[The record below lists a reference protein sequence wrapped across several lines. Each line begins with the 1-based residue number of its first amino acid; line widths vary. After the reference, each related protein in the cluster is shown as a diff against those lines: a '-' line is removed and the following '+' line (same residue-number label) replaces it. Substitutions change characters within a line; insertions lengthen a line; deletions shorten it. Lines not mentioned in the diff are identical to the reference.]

1 MIHSSQLFTFEY
13 QLTYMAKRIL
23 LLLAHPKF
31 EKSRVNKAL
40 IAAVADLPG
49 LTVHDLYEAYPDFN
63 VDVAREQALLLA
75 HDVVIWHHPI
85 YWYSC
90 PPLLKQWIDLV
101 LTIGWAYGKGGDQLS
116 GKWLFNAVTSGGS
129 REVYQPEGRNRYT
142 LNQFLAP
149 FEQTAWLCQMTYLPP
164 FAIQGTHGLSNEAII
179 ESAQQYKQLLQHLQ
193 SDKTSSE
200 SLQTAVYLN
209 DLKL

>member
-1 MIHSSQLFTFEY
+1 MT
-13 QLTYMAKRIL
+13 KRIL

-49 LTVHDLYEAYPDFN
+49 LTVHDLYENYPDFN
-63 VDVAREQALLLA
+63 VDVAREQALLLQ
-75 HDVVIWHHPI
+75 HDIIIWHHPI

-101 LTIGWAYGKGGDQLS
+101 LSIGWAYGKGGDQLS

-129 REVYQPEGRNRYT
+129 REVYQTDGRNRYT

-149 FEQTAWLCQMTYLPP
+149 FEQTAWLCQLRYLPP
-164 FAIQGTHGLSNEAII
+164 FAIQGTHQLSDEAIAANA
-179 ESAQQYKQLLQHLQ
+179 EHYKQLLKRLQ
-193 SDKTSSE
+193 SDTAE
-200 SLQTAVYLN
+200 LQAFQSVVYLN
-209 DLKL
+209 DFPL

>member
-1 MIHSSQLFTFEY
+1 
-13 QLTYMAKRIL
+13 MAKRVL

-49 LTVHDLYEAYPDFN
+49 LTLHDLYEAYPDFN
-63 VDVAREQALLLA
+63 VDVAHEQSLLSA

-101 LTIGWAYGKGGDQLS
+101 LTIGWAYGNGGDQLR
-116 GKWLFNAVTSGGS
+116 GKWIFNAVTSGGS
-129 REVYQPEGRNRYT
+129 REVYQTEGRNRYT

-149 FEQTAWLCQMTYLPP
+149 FDQTALLCKMHYLPP
-164 FAIQGTHGLSNEAII
+164 FAVQGTHRLSDEDIATNALH
-179 ESAQQYKQLLQHLQ
+179 YKQLLQHL
-193 SDKTSSE
+193 
-200 SLQTAVYLN
+200 
-209 DLKL
+209 

>member
-1 MIHSSQLFTFEY
+1 MT
-13 QLTYMAKRIL
+13 KRIL

-49 LTVHDLYEAYPDFN
+49 LTVHDLYENYPDFN
-63 VDVAREQALLLA
+63 VDVAREQALLLQ
-75 HDVVIWHHPI
+75 HDIIIWHHPL

-101 LTIGWAYGKGGDQLS
+101 LSIGWAYGKGGDQLS

-129 REVYQPEGRNRYT
+129 REVYQTNGRNRYT

-149 FEQTAWLCQMTYLPP
+149 FEQTAWLCQLRYLPP
-164 FAIQGTHGLSNEAII
+164 FAIQGTHQLSDEAIAT
-179 ESAQQYKQLLQHLQ
+179 SAEHYKQLLKRLQ
-193 SDKTSSE
+193 SDTAE
-200 SLQTAVYLN
+200 LQAFQSAVYLN
-209 DLKL
+209 DFPL

>member
-1 MIHSSQLFTFEY
+1 MT
-13 QLTYMAKRIL
+13 KRIL

-49 LTVHDLYEAYPDFN
+49 LTVHDLYENYPDFN
-63 VDVAREQALLLA
+63 VDVAREQALLLQ
-75 HDVVIWHHPI
+75 HDIIIWHHPI

-101 LTIGWAYGKGGDQLS
+101 LSIGWAYGKGGDQLS

-129 REVYQPEGRNRYT
+129 REVYQTDGRNRYT

-149 FEQTAWLCQMTYLPP
+149 FEQTAWLCQLRYLPP
-164 FAIQGTHGLSNEAII
+164 FAIQGTHQLSDEAIAT
-179 ESAQQYKQLLQHLQ
+179 SAEHYKQLLKRLQ
-193 SDKTSSE
+193 SDTAE
-200 SLQTAVYLN
+200 LQAFQSAVYLN
-209 DLKL
+209 DFPL